1 MYLLVIYL
9 TGSVLKFRDRLDR
22 DVVVV
27 CMEVF
32 KVLFLEEVS
41 FIDFCYDIL
50 ISSLFYY
57 KILVLWVL

>member
-50 ISSLFYY
+50 ISSLFYF
-57 KILVLWVL
+57 

>member
-50 ISSLFYY
+50 ISNLFYF